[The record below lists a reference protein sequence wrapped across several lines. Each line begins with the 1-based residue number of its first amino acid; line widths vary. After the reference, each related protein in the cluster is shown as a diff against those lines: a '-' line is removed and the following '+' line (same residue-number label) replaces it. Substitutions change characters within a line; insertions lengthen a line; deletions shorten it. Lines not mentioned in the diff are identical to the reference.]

1 VRIRGGGVGLRR
13 DGTWATHA
21 VVPDE
26 ALAEVPEGTDLALAA
41 GFFSPCVTAHAAV
54 RELGAVQAGERVAV
68 VGAAG
73 AVGAVAVQLALDAGA
88 EVVGVERDA
97 SRLAAIPAG
106 ATPVAIATDRQSG
119 GGPLTGG
126 QAAVA
131 AVLGA
136 TGGERVDVLIDTAGG
151 PALPAL
157 VTGAVAPGGRA
168 VLVGYAA
175 GTEATFVLPALLAA
189 DVRLIPMNLIR
200 WEQRLRGVAA
210 ELLERLG
217 RGELELART
226 VLPLERVG
234 EAVASL
240 RAGTAVGRVVVT
252 NEGSR

>member
-1 VRIRGGGVGLRR
+1 
-13 DGTWATHA
+13 
-21 VVPDE
+21 
-26 ALAEVPEGTDLALAA
+26 
-41 GFFSPCVTAHAAV
+41 
-54 RELGAVQAGERVAV
+54 
-68 VGAAG
+68 
-73 AVGAVAVQLALDAGA
+73 
-88 EVVGVERDA
+88 
-97 SRLAAIPAG
+97 
-106 ATPVAIATDRQSG
+106 
-119 GGPLTGG
+119 
-126 QAAVA
+126 VA